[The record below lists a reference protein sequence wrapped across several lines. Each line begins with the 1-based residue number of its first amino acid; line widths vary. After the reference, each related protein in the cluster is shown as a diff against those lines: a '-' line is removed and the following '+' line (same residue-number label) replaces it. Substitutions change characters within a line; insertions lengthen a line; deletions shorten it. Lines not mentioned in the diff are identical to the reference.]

1 MTGQPPLDL
10 TVVVAARTGPNATL
24 AFGSHDEPLDTRGQA
39 DATGLR
45 LHSGA
50 KVFVAPDVSA
60 RDTARLMGARDAHV
74 EPALRAMDLGRWAG
88 LRPDQVD
95 PVELGQWFTDPA
107 AAPHGGESV
116 VGFVGRLAEW
126 LQNRGGDDVA
136 VVVAGGTAQGIVAA
150 AIGADFFS
158 IEVRPADVIR
168 IRRRGG
174 RWRLRPGIRESV
186 NRLEK

>member
-24 AFGSHDEPLDTRGQA
+24 TFGSHDEPLDTRGQA

-50 KVFVAPDVSA
+50 KAFVAPDVSA

-107 AAPHGGESV
+107 AAPHAGESV
-116 VGFVGRLAEW
+116 VDFVGRLAEW
-126 LQNRGGDDVA
+126 LHDRGGDDVA

-150 AIGADFFS
+150 AIGADFFG

-168 IRRRGG
+168 LRRRGG
-174 RWRLRPGIRESV
+174 RWRLRPGVRESV

>member
-1 MTGQPPLDL
+1 MTGVPPLDL

-24 AFGSHDEPLDTRGQA
+24 TFGSHDEPLDVRGQA

-60 RDTARLMGARDAHV
+60 RDTARLMGARDVHV
-74 EPALRAMDLGRWAG
+74 EPALRAIDLGRWTG
-88 LRPDQVD
+88 LRPDQVN
-95 PVELGQWFTDPA
+95 PIELGQWFTDPA

-116 VGFVGRLAEW
+116 VDFVGRLAEW

-136 VVVAGGTAQGIVAA
+136 LVVAGGTAQGIVAA

-158 IEVRPADVIR
+158 IEVQPADLIR
-168 IRRRGG
+168 LRRRGG

>member
-1 MTGQPPLDL
+1 
-10 TVVVAARTGPNATL
+10 L

-45 LHSGA
+45 LHTGA

-60 RDTARLMGARDAHV
+60 RDTARLMGVGHADV
-74 EPALRAMDLGRWAG
+74 EPALRAIDLGRWTG

-95 PVELGQWFTDPA
+95 PSELGQWFADPA

-116 VGFVGRLAEW
+116 VAFVGRLAEW

-136 VVVAGGTAQGIVAA
+136 VVVAGGTAQGIVTA

-158 IEVRPADVIR
+158 IEVQPADVIR
-168 IRRRGG
+168 LRRRGG